1 MQIRKKYA
9 SPGRR
14 HWLRGLINHE
24 RDERK
29 VLLAVLAHP
38 DDETFGTGGT
48 LALYARSGVNV
59 HLICATRGEV
69 GEMDP
74 KLMRGFDSI
83 ASRREHEL
91 RCAAELLGLSGVY
104 FLNYR
109 DSGMPGS
116 PDNSHPDA
124 LVAQPLEKVASEVG
138 QFIRELKPQVVITF
152 DPIGGYRHPDH
163 IAIQR
168 ATVKAFEDLLLP
180 QGDGVRIAT
189 NPRDYFSPLF
199 HGDFLRLIVRI
210 LPILAATRA
219 SLVRMEIL
227 IWSRLPKWIFP
238 LMRKSIFARVA
249 EIRDDAARCHESQGG
264 ASMTSSGWIG
274 RLRRMFM
281 AKEMY
286 MRAYPPV
293 AAERK
298 NMMTDL
304 FASM

>member
-1 MQIRKKYA
+1 M
-9 SPGRR
+9 S
-14 HWLRGLINHE
+14 
-24 RDERK
+24 DERK

-48 LALYARSGVNV
+48 LALYARSEVDV

-74 KLMRGFDSI
+74 RLMRGFDSI
-83 ASRREHEL
+83 AARREHEL

-104 FLNYR
+104 FLDHR

-116 PDNSHPDA
+116 ADNSHPDA
-124 LVAQPLEKVASEVG
+124 LVAQPLENVASEVG
-138 QFIRELKPQVVITF
+138 QFMRKLKPQVVITF

-168 ATVKAFEDLLLP
+168 ATVKAFQDLLKP
-180 QGDGVRIAT
+180 QGDGVFDSYQPERLFFST
-189 NPRDYFSPLF
+189 FPR
-199 HGDFLRLIVRI
+199 GFLRLIVRI
-210 LPILAATRA
+210 LPLFGRNPREFGQNGDID
-219 SLVRMEIL
+219 LVSIAEVDFPTHAEIDFR
-227 IWSRLPKWIFP
+227 S
-238 LMRKSIFARVA
+238 VA
-249 EIRDDAARCHESQGG
+249 DIRDDAARCHESQGG

-293 AAERK
+293 AASEK
-298 NMMTDL
+298 KMTDL
-304 FASM
+304 FAGM